1 MTYTISLGG
10 ILTAGLMFIIGVV
23 IGYFVGREDEK
34 TNRR

>member
-1 MTYTISLGG
+1 MTYTISLGS
-10 ILTAGLMFIIGVV
+10 ILAAGLMFVIGLV